1 MLLDVAHR
9 TSYHYATAVSHS
21 KNEVRAVP
29 VSDGYQHRLSSS
41 LEVSPEA
48 TFPARYHDYWGTEV
62 ASFDVDGPHDTVSV
76 MARATV
82 RTSSDER
89 VSQGDELAAAEYVLP
104 SPLVTTTGEI
114 AALTRRL
121 GGGNPEEVLRRVLA
135 WAVDELRYERGST
148 TVRTSV
154 DEVLARRRGV
164 CQDFAHLTCALL
176 RAAGVPAR
184 YVSGYY
190 SSKQLG
196 VGDEVRVEGHAWIEV
211 LLPDKGWLAV
221 DPTNDQ
227 PVGERHV
234 KVGHGRDYRDVA
246 PVKGV
251 YRGGSGGRLEVE
263 VRITRLPGE
272 PG

>member
-1 MLLDVAHR
+1 MLLDVTHR
-9 TSYHYATAVSHS
+9 TSYHYASTVRHS

-29 VSDGYQHRLSSS
+29 ISDAYQACLSSS

-48 TFPARYHDYWGTEV
+48 SFPMRYRDYWGTEV
-62 ASFDVDGPHDTVSV
+62 APFDIDGPHDTVSV
-76 MARATV
+76 WARATV
-82 RTSSDER
+82 RTSPEER
-89 VSQGDELAAAEYVLP
+89 RTPGSELETAEYLLP
-104 SPLVTTTGEI
+104 SPLVTTSGEI
-114 AALTRRL
+114 AALAGRL
-121 GGGNPEEVLRRVLA
+121 DGGGPDQVLARVLA
-135 WAVDELRYERGST
+135 WAVEELRYERGST

-176 RAAGVPAR
+176 RSAGIPAR
-184 YVSGYY
+184 YVSGYF
-190 SSKQLG
+190 SSKELE

-211 LLPDKGWLAV
+211 HLPGRGWVAV

-227 PVGERHV
+227 PAGERHV
-234 KVGHGRDYRDVA
+234 KVGHGRDYRDVT

-263 VRITRLPGE
+263 VHIARLPDE
-272 PG
+272 PA